1 MIKKLQLW
9 RDIIRRKIGIMIF
22 DRPVTNSLYEQ
33 RGATVF
39 VRWDAKLGDAIVSSW
54 VAREIKKK
62 YPMQKVIAI
71 TSPDIA
77 HLFREYF
84 EFDEVFCIPK
94 RPSYNQLAS
103 LASSLGNVDYLVHF
117 SKSMKMKDMYFIKKA
132 NPKHVIGIDDDLQ
145 CVDIKLGKKTE
156 NVHFSIKFSEA
167 LKSMGVGEF
176 DSKYIIPYF
185 TEDEMKVREH
195 WPKVPTICFNPYGSG
210 SSRVFNKENVLNLI
224 DIMLAESDF
233 NICLLYPPNQ
243 LEEID
248 RIISMMSVA
257 SKERVFIYNQPP
269 SLGALFAQVRASV
282 GMVSVDTATV
292 HISAGLGKPILGIY
306 NDNFGMPENKEWLPN
321 CHNSKVLYV
330 ETNMIQSVNY
340 INLDKFR
347 AMFIMWSSLCISR
360 KNTY

>member
-1 MIKKLQLW
+1 MIKKLQSW

-71 TSPDIA
+71 TSPNIA
-77 HLFREYF
+77 HLFRKYF

-145 CVDIKLGKKTE
+145 CVDIKLGKKQ
-156 NVHFSIKFSEA
+156 K
-167 LKSMGVGEF
+167 
-176 DSKYIIPYF
+176 
-185 TEDEMKVREH
+185 
-195 WPKVPTICFNPYGSG
+195 
-210 SSRVFNKENVLNLI
+210 
-224 DIMLAESDF
+224 
-233 NICLLYPPNQ
+233 
-243 LEEID
+243 
-248 RIISMMSVA
+248 
-257 SKERVFIYNQPP
+257 
-269 SLGALFAQVRASV
+269 
-282 GMVSVDTATV
+282 
-292 HISAGLGKPILGIY
+292 
-306 NDNFGMPENKEWLPN
+306 
-321 CHNSKVLYV
+321 
-330 ETNMIQSVNY
+330 
-340 INLDKFR
+340 
-347 AMFIMWSSLCISR
+347 MFIFR
-360 KNTY
+360 

>member
-1 MIKKLQLW
+1 MINKLQLW
-9 RDIIRRKIGIMIF
+9 RDIIRRKIGVILF
-22 DRPVTNSLYEQ
+22 DRPVTSSLYEQ
-33 RGATVF
+33 GATVF

-62 YPMQKVIAI
+62 YPKRKVIAI
-71 TSPDIA
+71 TTPDMA
-77 HLFREYF
+77 HLFRDYF

-117 SKSMKMKDMYFIKKA
+117 SKNMKMKDLFFIKKT
-132 NPKHVIGIDDDLQ
+132 NPQHVVGIDDGLQ

-156 NVHFSIKFSEA
+156 NVHFSMKFAEA
-167 LKSMGVGEF
+167 LKSMGVSEF
-176 DSKYIIPYF
+176 DIKYIIPYF
-185 TEDEMKVREH
+185 TEDEIKVREN
-195 WPKVPTICFNPYGSG
+195 WPTAPTICFNPYGSG
-210 SSRVFNKENVLNLI
+210 SSRVFDKERVLNLI
-224 DIMLAESDF
+224 DIMLVESDF

-248 RIISMMSVA
+248 SIMSMMPVT

-269 SLGALFAQVRASV
+269 SLGALFAQVRACV

-292 HISAGLGKPILGIY
+292 HISAGLKKPVLGIY

-321 CHNSKVLYV
+321 CHNSEVLYV
-330 ETNMIQSVNY
+330 DTNIIQSVNY

-347 AMFIMWSSLCISR
+347 AIFTMWSSSFTSS
-360 KNTY
+360 KNGL